1 MNFIKLISKSQK
13 SNLYTKQ
20 KEWDKRGSNPRPSD
34 YETDALPTAPLSL
47 VIIEIRDLL
56 KDKISFIKIYEIW
69 ISIKLNIDNLINM
82 KS

>member
-1 MNFIKLISKSQK
+1 MINIQIIIAIKTKKS
-13 SNLYTKQ
+13 
-20 KEWDKRGSNPRPSD
+20 WAKRGSNPRPSD